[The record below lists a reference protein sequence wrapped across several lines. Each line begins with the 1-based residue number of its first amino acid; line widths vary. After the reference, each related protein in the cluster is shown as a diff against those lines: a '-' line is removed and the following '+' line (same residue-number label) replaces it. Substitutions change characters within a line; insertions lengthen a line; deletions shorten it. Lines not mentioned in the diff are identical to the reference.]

1 LRWRACGATDG
12 ADDAFGSRGLAM
24 RRWSVEDGYASH
36 PLLKNAK
43 NGAPTSMSLGFDR
56 GHLAAVGEGI
66 LSITMKTTS
75 STSTGIFALLLFV
88 ATCVFPCSAQTKKTA
103 GEGYTAYSLPAKAP
117 APITTPTYIALLL
130 GGHGDVDEATREFCA
145 HSGGGD
151 IVVLRASEADEY
163 NSEFHEICPGNS
175 VTTLVITS
183 RDGAN
188 AKLVSEKLR
197 AAHAIY
203 IAGGDQS
210 NYVRYWTHTPV
221 QEIINSAMAR
231 GVPIGGISAGL
242 AVQGEFVFS
251 SMIDTITSPEAMANP
266 YEPLMSLNRD
276 FLEEPGMKGIIT
288 DSHFSQ
294 RERMGRSIAFMSR
307 IIQDGWASSVHG
319 IGIDETTAVLLE
331 PSGHAKV
338 MGKGSAYFMTLD
350 HPAEVCAYK
359 KPLTVR
365 RVRILKV
372 KAGKDATFDFN
383 SWSSPGAVGSVAA
396 VDAGVLKVSASGE
409 SSGSK

>member
-1 LRWRACGATDG
+1 MRTI
-12 ADDAFGSRGLAM
+12 GSIFTGL
-24 RRWSVEDGYASH
+24 
-36 PLLKNAK
+36 
-43 NGAPTSMSLGFDR
+43 
-56 GHLAAVGEGI
+56 
-66 LSITMKTTS
+66 
-75 STSTGIFALLLFV
+75 FALLLLT
-88 ATCVFPCSAQTKKTA
+88 ATCVFPCSAHTTKSA
-103 GEGYTAYSLPAKAP
+103 GEGYVAYSLPAKAP
-117 APITTPTYIALLL
+117 TSVSAPAFIALLL

-151 IVVLRASEADEY
+151 IVVLRASGADEY

-183 RDGAN
+183 RDGAG
-188 AKLVSEKLR
+188 AKLVAEKLR

-221 QEIINSAMAR
+221 QEVINSAMAR

-276 FLEEPGMKGIIT
+276 FLSEPGMKGIIT

-307 IIQDGWASSVHG
+307 IVQDGWASSAHG
-319 IGIDETTAVLLE
+319 IGIDETTAVVLE
-331 PSGHAKV
+331 PGGHAKV
-338 MGKGSAYFMTLD
+338 LGKGSAYFMTLD
-350 HPAEVCAYK
+350 HPAEMCAYQ

-365 RVRILKV
+365 GVRILKV
-372 KAGKDATFDFN
+372 KAGRDATFDFN
-383 SWSSPGAVGSVAA
+383 SWSSPSAVGSVGD
-396 VDAGVLKVSASGE
+396 VDAGTLKVSAL
-409 SSGSK
+409 GSQ

>member
-1 LRWRACGATDG
+1 MA
-12 ADDAFGSRGLAM
+12 
-24 RRWSVEDGYASH
+24 ASH
-36 PLLKNAK
+36 FSVARYEKGFRLFLVITHGK
-43 NGAPTSMSLGFDR
+43 GSGLREFVGDIYFAPTMKLSRVTF
-56 GHLAAVGEGI
+56 AVVVAFFFI
-66 LSITMKTTS
+66 AL
-75 STSTGIFALLLFV
+75 ALLGQ
-88 ATCVFPCSAQTKKTA
+88 APTKKTS
-103 GEGYTAYSLPAKAP
+103 GEGYTSYSLAAKNPVPLTMPSFVAV
-117 APITTPTYIALLL
+117 LL

-183 RDGAN
+183 RDGAD
-188 AKLVSEKLR
+188 AKFVAEKLR
-197 AAHAIY
+197 EAHAIY
-203 IAGGDQS
+203 ISGGDQS

-251 SMIDTITSPEAMANP
+251 SMIDTITSPQALANP
-266 YEPLMSLNRD
+266 YEPLMTLSRD
-276 FLEEPGMKGIIT
+276 FLAEPGMNGIIT

-294 RERMGRSIAFMSR
+294 RKRMGRSIAFMSR

-319 IGIDETTAVLLE
+319 IGIDETTAVVLE
-331 PSGHAKV
+331 PGGHARV
-338 MGKGSAYFMTLD
+338 LGKGAAYFMTLD
-350 HPAEVCAYK
+350 HAPEVCAYK

-365 RVRILKV
+365 GVEILRVH
-372 KAGKDATFDFN
+372 AGKDATFDFN
-383 SWSSPGAVGSVAA
+383 TWTSPTGRPMFGNVVAGLEMIT
-396 VDAGVLKVSASGE
+396 D
-409 SSGSK
+409 

>member
-1 LRWRACGATDG
+1 
-12 ADDAFGSRGLAM
+12 
-24 RRWSVEDGYASH
+24 
-36 PLLKNAK
+36 
-43 NGAPTSMSLGFDR
+43 
-56 GHLAAVGEGI
+56 
-66 LSITMKTTS
+66 MKTAGV
-75 STSTGIFALLLFV
+75 TSTGIFGLLLLT
-88 ATCVFPCSAQTKKTA
+88 ASGALPCSAQTTKST
-103 GEGYTAYSLPAKAP
+103 GEGYTAYSLPAKLP
-117 APITTPTYIALLL
+117 APITTPTYMALLL

-151 IVVLRASEADEY
+151 LVVLRATEADEY

-188 AKLVSEKLR
+188 AKLVAEKLR

-203 IAGGDQS
+203 VAGGDQS

-221 QEIINSAMAR
+221 QEIINSAVAR

-276 FLEEPGMKGIIT
+276 FLAEPGMKGIIT
-288 DSHFSQ
+288 DSHFSE
-294 RERMGRSIAFMSR
+294 RERLGRSIAFMSR

-319 IGIDETTAVLLE
+319 IGIDETTAVVLE
-331 PSGHAKV
+331 PDGQARV
-338 MGKGSAYFMTLD
+338 LGKGSAYFMTLD

-359 KPLTVR
+359 KALVVR
-365 RVRILKV
+365 GVKILKV
-372 KAGKDATFDFN
+372 HAGKDSRFDFN
-383 SWSSPGAVGSVAA
+383 SWTSERGVASEA
-396 VDAGVLKVSASGE
+396 FVDAGILKVTE
-409 SSGSK
+409 VGSR

>member
-1 LRWRACGATDG
+1 VRLEA
-12 ADDAFGSRGLAM
+12 LASM
-24 RRWSVEDGYASH
+24 WARR
-36 PLLKNAK
+36 
-43 NGAPTSMSLGFDR
+43 
-56 GHLAAVGEGI
+56 I
-66 LSITMKTTS
+66 LCATMKITS
-75 STSTGIFALLLFV
+75 IASSGIFALLLL
-88 ATCVFPCSAQTKKTA
+88 AMTWASPCSAQTIKST
-103 GEGYTAYSLPAKAP
+103 GEGYTAYSLPAKVP
-117 APITTPTYIALLL
+117 APITAPSFIALLL

-163 NSEFHEICPGNS
+163 NAEFHGICPGNS

-188 AKLVSEKLR
+188 AKLVAEKLS

-203 IAGGDQS
+203 TAGGDQS

-242 AVQGEFVFS
+242 AVQGQFVFS
-251 SMIDTITSPEAMANP
+251 SMIDTITSPEALANP
-266 YEPLMSLNRD
+266 YEPLVSLNRD
-276 FLEEPGMKGIIT
+276 FLSEPGMKGIIT

-307 IIQDGWASSVHG
+307 IIQDGWASSVHA
-319 IGIDETTAVLLE
+319 IGIDETTAVVLD

-338 MGKGSAYFMTLD
+338 LGKGSVYFMTLD
-350 HPAEVCAYK
+350 HRAEVCAYK

-365 RVRILKV
+365 GVRILKV
-372 KAGKDATFDFN
+372 HAGPGVTFDFN
-383 SWSSPGAVGSVAA
+383 SWTSMSAVAGEADVEAGRLTVSVS
-396 VDAGVLKVSASGE
+396 GVR
-409 SSGSK
+409 

>member
-1 LRWRACGATDG
+1 
-12 ADDAFGSRGLAM
+12 
-24 RRWSVEDGYASH
+24 
-36 PLLKNAK
+36 LLKDAK
-43 NGAPTSMSLGFDR
+43 DGAPTFIILGFDWAR
-56 GHLAAVGEGI
+56 LVAIGEGI
-66 LSITMKTTS
+66 LSKIVKTTEI
-75 STSTGIFALLLFV
+75 TSARIFALLLWT
-88 ATCVFPCSAQTKKTA
+88 AACVLPCGAQTTRSS

-117 APITTPTYIALLL
+117 VPITTPTYIALLL

-151 IVVLRASEADEY
+151 IVVLRATEADEY
-163 NSEFHEICPGNS
+163 NAEFHEICPGNS

-188 AKLVSEKLR
+188 SKLVAEKLS

-231 GVPIGGISAGL
+231 GVPMGGISAGL

-276 FLEEPGMKGIIT
+276 FLAEPGMKGIIT

-294 RERMGRSIAFMSR
+294 RERMGRLIAFMSR
-307 IIQDGWASSVHG
+307 IVQDGWASSVHG
-319 IGIDETTAVLLE
+319 IGIDETTAVVLE
-331 PSGHAKV
+331 PGGQARV

-350 HPAEVCAYK
+350 HPAEVCAYRR
-359 KPLTVR
+359 PLTVR
-365 RVRILKV
+365 GVKILKV
-372 KAGKDATFDFN
+372 HAGKDATFDFN
-383 SWSSPGAVGSVAA
+383 SWTSPGAVGSVAD
-396 VDAGVLKVSASGE
+396 VDAGVLKVSVV
-409 SSGSK
+409 GSR